1 MFIAKWPTR
10 LAGAVH
16 HSLKSDCGRL
26 PHWHPRLAHGTHPH
40 DFLLEKG
47 RLFALMLL
55 EKGQTLNTIPLER
68 KLDQILLNDRP
79 RAMTWFHLRWVK
91 ESHKWFVFLGGMMES
106 PVSLEDLMRRYR
118 EVSDFKRGL
127 AYSRCFVHV
136 CSCLSCF
143 SFFVLFVCLLVC
155 SVQVGTMC
163 SMPVHFL
170 GKTDVG

>member
-1 MFIAKWPTR
+1 
-10 LAGAVH
+10 
-16 HSLKSDCGRL
+16 
-26 PHWHPRLAHGTHPH
+26 
-40 DFLLEKG
+40 
-47 RLFALMLL
+47 MLL

-91 ESHKWFVFLGGMMES
+91 EPHKWFVFLGGMMES

-143 SFFVLFVCLLVC
+143 SFFVCLFACLFSSSWDYVFNACPFSWQDRCGLIVPQRFF
-155 SVQVGTMC
+155 SSSTTRPDFYQQQTSKTKMQSHEQV
-163 SMPVHFL
+163 FN
-170 GKTDVG
+170 